1 MSTKRKGTLVVSKE
15 WAKHLRPFGKRN
27 TAKRERLASK
37 KEIKKEKDIL

>member
-1 MSTKRKGTLVVSKE
+1 MSTKRKGTLFVSKE
-15 WAKHLRPFGKRN
+15 CAKHLRQFGKRN